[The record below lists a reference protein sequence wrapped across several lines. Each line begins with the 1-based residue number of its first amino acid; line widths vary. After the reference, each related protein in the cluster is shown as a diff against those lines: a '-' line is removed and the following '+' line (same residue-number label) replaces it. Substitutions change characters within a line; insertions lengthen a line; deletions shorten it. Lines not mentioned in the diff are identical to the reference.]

1 MRLRS
6 TASLWSILATLV
18 LVTSST
24 VTRAASVRT
33 VDVVR
38 YTAPDGETYFALP
51 LLAPESTGESRSVSG
66 HDVVILIDT
75 SASQTGSHRVQSLS
89 VLAGV
94 LGSLESVD
102 RVRLFAVDVQTTSL
116 NSTFSAIDSDAV
128 RDAVTRLGRRAP
140 LGATRLVPALET
152 AASALTTNSAKRPGS
167 VLYIGDGMSSADLVD
182 VADMKTLLTRFRN
195 RHVPIHSYG
204 VGPRLDLQVLG
215 VMAQQTGGTVLVD
228 RGRKSDDAGIGRRIS
243 TSIHARVTYPSK
255 LSAPE
260 GITLLPAEA
269 LPLRT
274 DRRTIYVG
282 RGQLQAGT
290 IVSGWMS
297 HSEGTA
303 DVQWRVGTL
312 SAEAG
317 NAFLAML
324 YRGAESTD
332 GFTVAL
338 AGREM
343 LKTARHEFDS
353 HLDGLLRQ
361 GENALRIR
369 NFHEAERIGLS
380 VRGLDPDNVRAAVL
394 LGASESVQAESA
406 GRIGDTTLAVVQP
419 APAAQP
425 AAGTAET
432 SDPIQQ
438 AQEAI
443 LIRTQKLQLQVER
456 LLEESRARAATEPQ
470 AALTQIKR
478 GLGTVRG
485 TTDIDPAVRTELLR
499 RLSNLKRF
507 VEISEEHF
515 ENQRQERQQSVAARE
530 SQMRIETDLERDDE
544 RMKRLLKQVAHLL
557 YVEAPR
563 GNRDAFAEAED
574 VAQGALELR
583 PGNGAATAA
592 RFSAEAA
599 SQLDMAYHLRNLRAD
614 RFLGVLEQVEF
625 SHVPFPDEPPIRY
638 PDAAVWRRLTEERK
652 KWASVDL
659 HNYSKVEERIV
670 RALDDETEFEFVDLP
685 LTDVVDYLKQ
695 QHNIQIILDDQALLD
710 EGIQPDEPINMSL
723 SGISLRSALKII
735 LEPMALT
742 YVIQDEVMRITT
754 ETRAEEM
761 MSTRV
766 YPVADLV
773 IPVQTPQGGGSGGMG
788 GGGGGGMGG
797 GGGGGM
803 GGGGMGGG
811 GGQGGGGGGGFFNLE
826 PNKMRRIKVMT
837 VCLEHG
843 KKEPSPRMEYDIV
856 PIEWMTNKPEVIEI
870 CKMIGSGQLDQAA
883 AQAATWHYTDNM
895 SWQELAQKVGRI
907 HLNGA
912 TEPYFLRQQMIWG
925 FRVATVAQQ
934 RATYVRS
941 QGTQQTESLR
951 NE

>member
-1 MRLRS
+1 MVGENPALAFRQRGSSCPAGHPVRQTYLRHLWLSSFDELLIRSLIRTEQNRTSQRDRFAFELGSYGMRLRS
-6 TASLWSILATLV
+6 TASLWAILATLV

-24 VTRAASVRT
+24 VARAASVRS

-89 VLAGV
+89 VLTDV

-128 RDAVTRLGRRAP
+128 RDAVASLRRRAP
-140 LGATRLVPALET
+140 LGATRLVPALDA
-152 AASALTTNSAKRPGS
+152 AASALTTNSAKRLGS
-167 VLYIGDGMSSADLVD
+167 VLYIGDGMSSAELVD

-228 RGRKSDDAGIGRRIS
+228 RGRKSDDSGMGRRIS
-243 TSIHARVTYPSK
+243 ASIHARVTYPSK
-255 LSAPE
+255 VSAPE
-260 GITLLPAEA
+260 GVTLLPAEA

-274 DRRTIYVG
+274 DRQTIYVG
-282 RGQLQAGT
+282 RGQLQTGA

-297 HSEGTA
+297 GSEGTA

-312 SAEAG
+312 SSEAG

-353 HLDGLLRQ
+353 HLDGLLQQ

-394 LGASESVQAESA
+394 LGASESVQAGSA
-406 GRIGDTTLAVVQP
+406 GRIGDTTLAAVQP

-425 AAGTAET
+425 AASVGTAET

-507 VEISEEHF
+507 VEVSEEHF

-599 SQLDMAYHLRNLRAD
+599 HQLDMAYHLRNLRAD

-685 LTDVVDYLKQ
+685 LTDVVEYLKQ

-735 LEPMALT
+735 LEPLALT

-773 IPVQTPQGGGSGGMG
+773 IPVQTPQGGGGSGQMGGGGM

-797 GGGGGM
+797 GMGGGGM

-811 GGQGGGGGGGFFNLE
+811 MGMMSVPPQPRSPLTR
-826 PNKMRRIKVMT
+826 PVA
-837 VCLEHG
+837 G
-843 KKEPSPRMEYDIV
+843 KKKRV
-856 PIEWMTNKPEVIEI
+856 
-870 CKMIGSGQLDQAA
+870 
-883 AQAATWHYTDNM
+883 
-895 SWQELAQKVGRI
+895 
-907 HLNGA
+907 
-912 TEPYFLRQQMIWG
+912 LR
-925 FRVATVAQQ
+925 
-934 RATYVRS
+934 
-941 QGTQQTESLR
+941 
-951 NE
+951 

>member
-24 VTRAASVRT
+24 VTRAASVRS

-75 SASQTGSHRVQSLS
+75 SASQTGSHRVQSL
-89 VLAGV
+89 LALSGV

-128 RDAVTRLGRRAP
+128 RDAVRRLRRRAP
-140 LGATRLVPALET
+140 LGATRLVPALKA

-167 VLYIGDGMSSADLVD
+167 VLYIGDGMSSAELVD

-228 RGRKSDDAGIGRRIS
+228 RGRKSDDAGIGRRITS
-243 TSIHARVTYPSK
+243 SIHARVTYPSK
-255 LSAPE
+255 VSAPE

-274 DRRTIYVG
+274 DRQTIYVG
-282 RGQLQAGT
+282 RGQLQTGT
-290 IVSGWMS
+290 IVSGWMAR
-297 HSEGTA
+297 SEGPA

-338 AGREM
+338 AGRAM

-406 GRIGDTTLAVVQP
+406 GRIGDTTLAAAQP
-419 APAAQP
+419 APAAQPAAQP
-425 AAGTAET
+425 AAGTAEA

-456 LLEESRARAATEPQ
+456 LLEESRARASTEPQ

-485 TTDIDPAVRTELLR
+485 TTDMDPAVRTELLR

-507 VEISEEHF
+507 VEVSLEHF
-515 ENQRQERQQSVAARE
+515 EQQTLQRNQLVAAHA
-530 SQMRIETDLERDDE
+530 SQMRLEKDLE
-544 RMKRLLKQVAHLL
+544 
-557 YVEAPR
+557 
-563 GNRDAFAEAED
+563 
-574 VAQGALELR
+574 
-583 PGNGAATAA
+583 
-592 RFSAEAA
+592 
-599 SQLDMAYHLRNLRAD
+599 
-614 RFLGVLEQVEF
+614 
-625 SHVPFPDEPPIRY
+625 
-638 PDAAVWRRLTEERK
+638 
-652 KWASVDL
+652 
-659 HNYSKVEERIV
+659 
-670 RALDDETEFEFVDLP
+670 
-685 LTDVVDYLKQ
+685 
-695 QHNIQIILDDQALLD
+695 
-710 EGIQPDEPINMSL
+710 
-723 SGISLRSALKII
+723 
-735 LEPMALT
+735 
-742 YVIQDEVMRITT
+742 
-754 ETRAEEM
+754 
-761 MSTRV
+761 
-766 YPVADLV
+766 
-773 IPVQTPQGGGSGGMG
+773 
-788 GGGGGGMGG
+788 
-797 GGGGGM
+797 
-803 GGGGMGGG
+803 
-811 GGQGGGGGGGFFNLE
+811 
-826 PNKMRRIKVMT
+826 
-837 VCLEHG
+837 
-843 KKEPSPRMEYDIV
+843 
-856 PIEWMTNKPEVIEI
+856 
-870 CKMIGSGQLDQAA
+870 
-883 AQAATWHYTDNM
+883 
-895 SWQELAQKVGRI
+895 
-907 HLNGA
+907 
-912 TEPYFLRQQMIWG
+912 
-925 FRVATVAQQ
+925 
-934 RATYVRS
+934 
-941 QGTQQTESLR
+941 
-951 NE
+951 